1 MDGTLVGSDAAVARS
16 WAAWA
21 REYGVAGADLVRVA
35 HGVPGDGAGA
45 ATAAL
50 RGLDGDLRPADLTG
64 LTALPGLAD
73 AVRPGGS

>member
-21 REYGVAGADLVRVA
+21 REYG
-35 HGVPGDGAGA
+35 AGA

-50 RGLDGDLRPADLTG
+50 RGLDGTCGPPT
-64 LTALPGLAD
+64 
-73 AVRPGGS
+73 

>member
-35 HGVPGDGAGA
+35 HGVPSDGAGA
-45 ATAAL
+45 ATATL
-50 RGLDGDLRPADLTG
+50 RASTG
-64 LTALPGLAD
+64 TCGP
-73 AVRPGGS
+73 PT